1 VPYFIQNLIQNND
14 FSVKRAI
21 MTQLKQKRFLSKMA
35 HFSLVSATIS
45 AFSIG
50 CQKSN
55 LSGSSDPEVKE
66 NDHSN
71 SSIESVSNEQVL
83 KKLQEFSEKL
93 EKIDQIQSDLATV
106 QSKLNSSKTDF
117 DSLSHSGSEEVVLI
131 QKTNSNLSDAS
142 AIGDLLRVKELL
154 SEGTNPN
161 AKDKTGKTPLHYAA
175 SNGRTEI
182 IKALIEAGAEINELD
197 NDKLTPLNRAQF
209 IGSEAA
215 IKLLIDNKGVAAEI
229 INPATSKGVVTATA
243 EQVLQSVEQDS
254 LNLFKKQEELGFNFA
269 SELPG
274 NQTFLMAAAK
284 NGSLNILRYFFEK
297 NEPQNDSRN
306 AAVVI
311 EALNSMSQRA
321 IGENADKLL
330 TNYRNVIRLLVKAVP
345 ESINQEKDGY
355 SPLHMAISTHD
366 VPMMKILLEAKVN
379 IEQKGPDGSTPL
391 IMAITAPDHIHG
403 NGSADTEENHERHG
417 HQLEMAELLLSA
429 GAKINEKGHKGRDAF
444 MEAIKTG
451 NSKMAEAMLK
461 HGANPNSAD
470 TDGVTCLHLAAYSGH
485 KDLCEQLLAKNANK
499 DATVKVGP
507 KKGLKPVDA
516 AREGNHQHIVTLFQV
531 N

>member
-1 VPYFIQNLIQNND
+1 MRIISLLSFGCFFKKLANPYFI
-14 FSVKRAI
+14 SVTVAC
-21 MTQLKQKRFLSKMA
+21 L
-35 HFSLVSATIS
+35 
-45 AFSIG
+45 SIG
-50 CQKSN
+50 CQKTN
-55 LSGSSDPEVKE
+55 LSDSS
-66 NDHSN
+66 HSEGKDTDLST
-71 SSIESVSNEQVL
+71 SSTESVSNEQVL
-83 KKLQEFSEKL
+83 KKLEEFSKKL
-93 EKIDQIQSDLATV
+93 EKIDEIQSDLATV

-117 DSLSHSGSEEVVLI
+117 ESLSHSGSEEVVLI

-154 SEGTNPN
+154 SEGIDPN
-161 AKDKTGKTPLHYAA
+161 SKDKTGKTPLHYAA

-182 IKALIEAGAEINELD
+182 IKALIEAGAKINELD

-215 IKLLIDNKGVAAEI
+215 IKVLVENRAVAAEI

-243 EQVLQSVEQDS
+243 EQVIQSIEQDS
-254 LNLFKKQEELGFNFA
+254 LDLFKKQEELGFDFA

-274 NQTFLMAAAK
+274 NQSFVMAAAK
-284 NGSLNILRYFFEK
+284 NGSLNLLRYFFEK
-297 NEPQNDSRN
+297 NKPQKDSRN
-306 AAVVI
+306 TAVVI

-330 TNYRNVIRLLVKAVP
+330 TNYREVIRLLVKRLP
-345 ESINQEKDGY
+345 ESVNVVKDGY
-355 SPLHMAISTHD
+355 APLHMAISTHD
-366 VPMMKILLEAKVN
+366 VSMMKILLEAKVN
-379 IEQKGPDGSTPL
+379 IEQKGPNGSTPL

-403 NGSADTEENHERHG
+403 DGSDDNDESHERHG
-417 HQLEMAELLLSA
+417 HQLEMAELLLRA
-429 GAKINEKGHKGRDAF
+429 GAKINEKGYKGRDAF

-451 NSKMAEAMLK
+451 NSKMAETMLK
-461 HGANPNSAD
+461 LGANPNSAD

-485 KDLCEQLLAKNANK
+485 KNLCEQLLAKNANK
-499 DATVKVGP
+499 EATVQAGP
-507 KKGLKPVDA
+507 KKGLKPIDA